1 MEKGVQIG
9 LVNIISR
16 NGWMPLFPFVN
27 GSF

>member
-1 MEKGVQIG
+1 MERGVQIG

-27 GSF
+27 SSF